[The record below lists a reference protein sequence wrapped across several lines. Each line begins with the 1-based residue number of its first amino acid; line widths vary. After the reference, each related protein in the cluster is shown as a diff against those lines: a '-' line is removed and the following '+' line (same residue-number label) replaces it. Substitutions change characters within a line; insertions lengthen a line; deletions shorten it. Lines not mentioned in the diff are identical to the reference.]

1 MDMRTVTTVCNVCA
15 TGVVHARPGETIR
28 IPRAEAEALVLGGA
42 AVWADGD
49 EDDRPPRAR
58 TLASTDAAWRGLD
71 RIKGIGLSTAAK
83 LAAAGCAD
91 VAALAD
97 LDDAG
102 VAHVAGV
109 ISGVSRQDLLGWRE
123 QARRLE
129 GGDE

>member
-1 MDMRTVTTVCNVCA
+1 MGLRTVTTVCNVCA
-15 TGVVHARPGETIR
+15 TGVAHAAPGETIR
-28 IPRAEAEALVLGGA
+28 VPPSEAEALVLAGA

-49 EDDRPPRAR
+49 EDDRPP
-58 TLASTDAAWRGLD
+58 LD

-83 LAAAGCAD
+83 LAAVGCAD